1 MMRNGGSER
10 MWRAESVLLALAAT
24 LAWVMPARAQ
34 LGGGVSG
41 PIPKA
46 ETLVRARATPVTVT
60 AGGRAEASVTLAI
73 EPGWHINANPPS
85 PDYMIPT
92 AVELKGAGGIT
103 AGRPAYPA
111 GKPVKVGFDESPI
124 SVYSGEA
131 VVKLTLA
138 AAPGAPN
145 GEHVLKGRVRFQS
158 CNDEVCLA
166 PAGVP
171 FEIAVTVTGGASA
184 APPQAGAAASGPA
197 RAPPPQGAPGAMP
210 APGAEP
216 IPATTP
222 APATVQSPAPAMA
235 QPPAPGAM
243 PAPASGGAS
252 ILDNPIARAL
262 DRGGWA
268 AFLTLFLVGLALN
281 LTPCV
286 YPMLGV
292 TVSIFGARRAAP
304 PLQVFAF
311 AVIYVLGM
319 AVMYSALGLVAA
331 LTGGLFGGFLANPL
345 VLAAI
350 GLLMLAL
357 ALSMFGL
364 YEFQIPPQL
373 LSKLGGAGATS
384 AAGVFASGLVVGIF
398 AAPCIGPPVVAL
410 LAIVGA
416 KGDPWFGFTTLFTL
430 ALGLGAPYLVLGTFS
445 NLLQNLPRSGEW
457 MVWVKKVFGVILV
470 AVGAFYLL
478 LALAPRWAGWV
489 VPVALVLGGLYLG
502 FVERSANARRGFR
515 ALKWATGLAAL
526 AAGVFIFVTT
536 PARGVAFRAFAPG
549 DLEAALRGGRIAML
563 DFSADWCVPCHEL
576 DRRTFTDRRVIA
588 RARDFETF
596 KVDLTHYDSPDAE
609 RWRRQYGISGVPTI
623 VFLAPDG
630 SEVQAARVEGF
641 LPPARFL
648 EKMDLAVAAGGQAAE

>member
-1 MMRNGGSER
+1 MGKAGS
-10 MWRAESVLLALAAT
+10 AALAAALALAWA
-24 LAWVMPARAQ
+24 LPARAQ
-34 LGGGVSG
+34 LGGGAAV

-46 ETLVRARATPVTVT
+46 ETLVRASATPVTIT
-60 AGGRAEASVTLAI
+60 AGGRAGASVTLAI
-73 EPGWHINANPPS
+73 QPGWHINASPPS

-92 AVELKGAGGIT
+92 TVELKGAEGLT

-111 GKPVKVGFDESPI
+111 GTPMKVGFDESPI
-124 SVYSGEA
+124 SVYSGQA
-131 VVKLTLA
+131 VVKLVLA

-145 GEHVLKGRVRFQS
+145 GTHVLKGKVRFQA
-158 CNDEVCLA
+158 CNDQVCLA

-171 FEIAVTVTGGASA
+171 FEIAATVSGGTSA
-184 APPQAGAAASGPA
+184 APPQAGAAAPGAA
-197 RAPPPQGAPGAMP
+197 RAPPPQRAPGATP
-210 APGAEP
+210 APGAES

-222 APATVQSPAPAMA
+222 APATLQSPAPGVT
-235 QPPAPGAM
+235 QVPGS
-243 PAPASGGAS
+243 APASGGAS

-311 AVIYVLGM
+311 AVLYVLGM

-384 AAGVFASGLVVGIF
+384 AAGVFFSGLVVGIF

-478 LALAPRWAGWV
+478 LALAPKWAGWV
-489 VPVALVLGGLYLG
+489 VPAALVLGGLYLG
-502 FVERSANARRGFR
+502 FVERSASARRGFR
-515 ALKWATGLAAL
+515 ALKRATGLAAL
-526 AAGVFIFVTT
+526 AAGVFIIVTT
-536 PARGVAFRAFAPG
+536 PARGIAFRGFAPA

-609 RWRRQYGISGVPTI
+609 RWRRQYRISGVPTI

-630 SEVQAARVEGF
+630 SEVRAARVEGF

-648 EKMDLAVAAGGQAAE
+648 EKMELAAAAGERAAE

>member
-1 MMRNGGSER
+1 MKGMGS
-10 MWRAESVLLALAAT
+10 AALAAALA

-46 ETLVRARATPVTVT
+46 ETLVRASATPVTVT
-60 AGGRAEASVTLAI
+60 ASGRAEVSVTLAI

-92 AVELKGAGGIT
+92 TVELKGAGGIT

-131 VVKLTLA
+131 VVKLTLT

-184 APPQAGAAASGPA
+184 ASPQAGAAAPGPA
-197 RAPPPQGAPGAMP
+197 RAPPPAPGAMQ
-210 APGAEP
+210 APG
-216 IPATTP
+216 
-222 APATVQSPAPAMA
+222 
-235 QPPAPGAM
+235 
-243 PAPASGGAS
+243 SGGAS

-331 LTGGLFGGFLANPL
+331 LTGGLFGGLLANPL

-384 AAGVFASGLVVGIF
+384 AAGVFFSGLVVGIF

-416 KGDPWFGFTTLFTL
+416 KGDPWFGFITLFTL

-502 FVERSANARRGFR
+502 FVEKSANARRGFR

-526 AAGVFIFVTT
+526 AAGVFIIATT

-549 DLEAALRGGRIAML
+549 ELEAALRGGRIAML

-576 DRRTFTDRRVIA
+576 ERRTFTDRRVIA
-588 RARDFETF
+588 RASGFETF

-630 SEVQAARVEGF
+630 SEVRAARVEGF

-648 EKMDLAVAAGGQAAE
+648 EKMDLAAASGARAAE